1 MDRFLHTE
9 AQPGRLNEL
18 TGELKASGL
27 STEALL
33 ISYLL
38 LPEQDREQNFYQFLA
53 SSGLKESGSPLYP
66 TFLILLNRVESIFED
81 MSYVEQVLMPNWKIH
96 CLFIL

>member
-1 MDRFLHTE
+1 MVDGEIFMDRFVHAE

-18 TGELKASGL
+18 TGELQATGL

-38 LPEQDREQNFYQFLA
+38 LPE
-53 SSGLKESGSPLYP
+53 
-66 TFLILLNRVESIFED
+66 
-81 MSYVEQVLMPNWKIH
+81 
-96 CLFIL
+96 